1 MTVWGLYCTGRH
13 RCNAH
18 SGPVLYRE
26 VMHVCDQSNFVQ
38 GDLVIMPQC
47 GQEDPCIILVRS
59 VLYGRTLMSSCGPS
73 YTGKTLS

>member
-1 MTVWGLYCTGRH
+1 M
-13 RCNAH
+13 
-18 SGPVLYRE
+18 
-26 VMHVCDQSNFVQ
+26 CDQSNFVQ